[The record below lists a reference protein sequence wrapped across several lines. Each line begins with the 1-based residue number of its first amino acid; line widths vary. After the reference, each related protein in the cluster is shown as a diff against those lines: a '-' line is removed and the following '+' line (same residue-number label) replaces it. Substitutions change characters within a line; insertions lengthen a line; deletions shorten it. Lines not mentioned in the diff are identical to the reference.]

1 MASTGTTSH
10 FTASSYILARMRTAI
25 QVVVAVAL
33 LSGTA
38 AAQSKSWNAVQKTID
53 PKAEVVVGINLKS
66 IRTTTTYASG
76 LQLLL
81 QQEESAKQAFEMIKT
96 SCSIDVPTAVSD
108 AVFVMKDDKPELMVL
123 GLDGVDEAKAVACLQ
138 QIGQQKSG
146 KTDIK
151 ISSKKKGKITE
162 YSVPGEDK
170 KLYVAWLAPD
180 VLAFTEDPTD
190 KAKITKALAG
200 SKPKG
205 LVGTGIGKVN
215 TGAAIWAA
223 VAKKDKESFGTM
235 LGGYGQLEIA
245 SGTLTVTGHVIWS
258 KPAEAQTALTEA
270 QKGLGEAKTEA
281 AKYPKVQKLLGT
293 VVLGATGK
301 ELDFKASADD
311 KDIMSL
317 VADFDHVF

>member
-1 MASTGTTSH
+1 MKRA
-10 FTASSYILARMRTAI
+10 L
-25 QVVVAVAL
+25 VAVAL
-33 LSGTA
+33 SLLVTGSA
-38 AAQSKSWNAVQKTID
+38 AAESKSWSAVQKSID

-66 IRTTTTYASG
+66 IRTTATYASG
-76 LQLLL
+76 LQMLL

-96 SCSIDVPTAVSD
+96 SCSIDVPTAVAD
-108 AVFVMKDDKPELMVL
+108 AVFVMKDDKPKIMVL

-138 QIGQQKSG
+138 QIGQAKSG

-180 VLAFTEDPTD
+180 VLAFTDDPSD
-190 KAKITKALAG
+190 KAKLAKALAG

-205 LVGTGIGKVN
+205 LVGTSVSKIN

-235 LGGYGQLEIA
+235 LGGYGQLDVA
-245 SGTLTVTGHVIWS
+245 GGTLTVTAHVIWS
-258 KPAEAQTALTEA
+258 KPAEASSALAEA
-270 QKGLGEAKTEA
+270 QKGLDQAKTEA

-293 VVLGATGK
+293 VTLGATGK
-301 ELDFKASADD
+301 ELDVKASVDD
-311 KDIMSL
+311 KDILSL
-317 VADFDHVF
+317 VGDLDHLF